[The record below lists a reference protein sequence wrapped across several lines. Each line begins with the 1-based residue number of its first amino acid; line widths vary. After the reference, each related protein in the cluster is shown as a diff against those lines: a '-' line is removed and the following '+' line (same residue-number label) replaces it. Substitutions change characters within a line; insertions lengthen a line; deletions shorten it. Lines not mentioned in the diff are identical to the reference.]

1 MTTATMTPLGSRTPV
16 VLSWLLFFLSLA
28 GVVVSAISLVNH
40 YRIDPTE
47 YCDFNQYFNCDIV
60 NRSIY
65 SRFPANSAH
74 ALPVAVI
81 GLAGYIAIAVLALI
95 RSRKAGTLLV
105 LASVI
110 GLGFSVYLTY
120 IEARVLHVWCILC
133 LGSLALIVL
142 ITALSA
148 AGLRATKETP

>member
-1 MTTATMTPLGSRTPV
+1 MSRRLSIAI
-16 VLSWLLFFLSLA
+16 VLLALA
-28 GVVVSAISLVNH
+28 GIALSALSTINH
-40 YRIDPTE
+40 YRTDPTS
-47 YCDFNQYFNCDIV
+47 YCSFDETFNCDIV

-65 SRFPANSAH
+65 SRFPANSSH

-105 LASVI
+105 LASVT

-148 AGLRATKETP
+148 AGLRARKETP